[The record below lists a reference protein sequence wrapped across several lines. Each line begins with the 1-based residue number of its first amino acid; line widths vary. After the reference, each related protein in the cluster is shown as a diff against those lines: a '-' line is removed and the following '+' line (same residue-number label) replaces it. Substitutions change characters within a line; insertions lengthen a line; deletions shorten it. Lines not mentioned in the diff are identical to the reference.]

1 MVREDQGTI
10 GCTHLK
16 LAVRRTGQGHG
27 DGKIFAQVLG
37 RKGVSM
43 WQITL
48 DNAASYTANE
58 PDRSAVQQNAFAVSR
73 LIIQV
78 LSPPI
83 DDLAIVYKIMVAFYV
98 SHFMLANRHLDV

>member
-1 MVREDQGTI
+1 MTGSSTLMALLHMVREDQGTI

-27 DGKIFAQVLG
+27 DGKIFAQVIG
-37 RKGVSM
+37 RKGVSK

-58 PDRSAVQQNAFAVSR
+58 PARSAVQQNAFADSPLIDRKSTR
-73 LIIQV
+73 LN
-78 LSPPI
+78 S
-83 DDLAIVYKIMVAFYV
+83 
-98 SHFMLANRHLDV
+98 SH